1 MPRHREL
8 AAQTLAPTLL
18 LVGVAIAILAQLW
31 SAIPLA
37 GAVALAGWGT
47 ALARPARR
55 EWNMLVLVVY
65 VPLVVLAIASQLE
78 AASTASLTRQ
88 FLAALDA
95 GAAGGMM
102 ALLMRRA

>member
-31 SAIPLA
+31 SALPLA

-55 EWNMLVLVVY
+55 EWNLLVLAVY
-65 VPLVVLAIASQLE
+65 APLVVLAMAAQLE
-78 AASTASLTRQ
+78 SASTASLARQ
-88 FLAALDA
+88 FFAALDA
-95 GAAGGMM
+95 GAAGGLMV
-102 ALLMRRA
+102 LLIRRV